1 MGTGRKIL
9 IIDDDTELLDAVAKL
24 LSRHEVRAAASGD
37 AGLAMASAEA
47 PQLVLLDVTM
57 PGTGGLAVLGKLRR
71 MSPPPVVVMLSAD
84 VELGTAVKA
93 LSLGAYAYITKP
105 FDPDWVNETV
115 EAALDQYD
123 RENPRR

>member
-9 IIDDDTELLDAVAKL
+9 IIDDDTELLGAVAQL
-24 LSRHEVRAAASGD
+24 LSRHEVRTAASGD
-37 AGLAMASAEA
+37 AGLAMAAAEP

-71 MSPPPVVVMLSAD
+71 MAPPPVVVMLSAD

-123 RENPRR
+123 RENPPR